1 MTNSNVSFLLLETI
15 FLFGA
20 QIRSAWKAE
29 LFELKVSAVTETF
42 RSSNCIFICLQ
53 IQMDMNLYNLHDI
66 NIILCLLYYVNY
78 YNNLQ
83 NLYSNICEYIYIYIV
98 LTLSLWSWTKRNL
111 KKNSWS
117 CLHFL
122 SDNEPNR
129 IFKKSSWS
137 CLHFF
142 SGHDSNF
149 FFKKKK
155 FINKLDRPA
164 RSYSIHFGKKQKS
177 IQLSDVQPSWYFFYG
192 SLITCSQFS
201 SNPIRLG

>member
-1 MTNSNVSFLLLETI
+1 MCQINVIYYYYIFHEFQKKFIFFSIKYLPRVNASIYRRISMTNSNVSFLLLETI

-83 NLYSNICEYIYIYIV
+83 NLYSNICEYVNIYIYI
-98 LTLSLWSWTKRNL
+98 L
-111 KKNSWS
+111 
-117 CLHFL
+117 CLHFP
-122 SDNEPNR
+122 SDHEPNGIWKKIHDRVCTFFR
-129 IFKKSSWS
+129 IMNQTEFLKKV
-137 CLHFF
+137 HDRAHTFF
-142 SGHDSNF
+142 LVMNQTEF
-149 FFKKKK
+149 
-155 FINKLDRPA
+155 
-164 RSYSIHFGKKQKS
+164 
-177 IQLSDVQPSWYFFYG
+177 
-192 SLITCSQFS
+192 
-201 SNPIRLG
+201 